1 MIDQQTINQK
11 EQETGESKVQKK
23 VRVQKQSK
31 QKNLDATRIEFG
43 PNVSSNNIPSLRM
56 NCYNNKKIQMKKYI
70 F

>member
-43 PNVSSNNIPSLRM
+43 PNVSSNN
-56 NCYNNKKIQMKKYI
+56 CYNNKKIQMKKYI